1 MGTTDPLRPFQTA
14 LEKRPLTICRS
25 RHGKAERT
33 WVPWHALARVRPHAR
48 TRPAASSQRPMWLHP
63 NQGRETEAGSFTG
76 DEKGHFRHQK
86 IQSTTKCDGSTLVRT
101 QESDLKSFNTK
112 MTGEEINKFTSTVE
126 DSSTSLQV
134 TVEERDSLPTP
145 ESVSTEI

>member
-1 MGTTDPLRPFQTA
+1 
-14 LEKRPLTICRS
+14 
-25 RHGKAERT
+25 
-33 WVPWHALARVRPHAR
+33 
-48 TRPAASSQRPMWLHP
+48 
-63 NQGRETEAGSFTG
+63 
-76 DEKGHFRHQK
+76 
-86 IQSTTKCDGSTLVRT
+86 
-101 QESDLKSFNTK
+101 